1 MIPIMDFQERSV
13 KGPVMKADD
22 FDLEFAFKVRALAA
36 EYEIKYDPEQLVV
49 DDRTAD
55 AVFHAAV
62 DLLAEIGL

>member
-1 MIPIMDFQERSV
+1 MIPLLDFQERSV
-13 KGPVMKADD
+13 RGPVMQAND

-36 EYEIKYDPEQLVV
+36 EYEVKYDPEQLVE

-62 DLLAEIGL
+62 DL